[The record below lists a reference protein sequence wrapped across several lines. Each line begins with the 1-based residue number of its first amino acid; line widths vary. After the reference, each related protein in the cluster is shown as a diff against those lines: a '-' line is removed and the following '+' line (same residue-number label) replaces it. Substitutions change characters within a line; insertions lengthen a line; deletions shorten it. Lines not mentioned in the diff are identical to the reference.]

1 MHCMPTR
8 FRGAEGYQ
16 SSQVPLLHRYI
27 FHVSDDALS
36 AAADGGGG
44 VGTGQGGRLR
54 LETFT
59 STQRLRLGVPR
70 FGAFL
75 AHLTGLVDWRIRR

>member
-1 MHCMPTR
+1 MPTR

-44 VGTGQGGRLR
+44 VGTGLGRTAAPR
-54 LETFT
+54 NVHKH
-59 STQRLRLGVPR
+59 STATAWSVEVWGFPGSL
-70 FGAFL
+70 
-75 AHLTGLVDWRIRR
+75 DWLC